1 MLFMREPGEYIRRR
15 YPAKLKTIG
24 NGTLYITTKRVAFE
38 HPSDGL
44 CLDLHFKW
52 LYEWWPTGKR
62 TVALTWFEPDP
73 EQKGMVSLRDQQFRC
88 DLTLERRKDQ
98 YKPDSVEFHYALCF
112 AYTENCENVRMQGG
126 WYVGA
131 DGKGRNHFD
140 LRGPAQDT
148 IQDWSEKVKNSGLP
162 GFDADMKLGRAERD
176 IEKYFEGATGERLI
190 DQEWRWRG
198 RDIKSSRVPKRPFRR
213 YEPNYD
219 KIPEWYAEE
228 PWTAPKTAEGFE
240 EMFGFRKEGSGGLWS
255 LGLLTRKHERKT
267 REEGKAYLESEL
279 GKKCMRHLKKV
290 EGVVAAER
298 KACAMMVGLPFEN
311 RNQAM
316 RMFLKIQAE
325 INAAAKRGESMENY
339 APVLPEMDPPEC
351 RPGEEPEYEAPFG
364 GGFITCGM
372 NSEYPLHDVGR
383 VEQDYRKLLVEAV

>member
-73 EQKGMVSLRDQQFRC
+73 EQKEMVSLRDQQFRC
-88 DLTLERRKDQ
+88 DITLERRKDQ

-112 AYTENCENVRMQGG
+112 AYTENCENARMQGG

-148 IQDWSEKVKNSGLP
+148 IQDWSEKVKNSGLS
-162 GFDADMKLGRAERD
+162 GMDADMKLGRAERD

-198 RDIKSSRVPKRPFRR
+198 RDIKSSRVLKRPFRR
-213 YEPNYD
+213 YEPDYE

-240 EMFGFRKEGSGGLWS
+240 EMIENTKNVGGI
-255 LGLLTRKHERKT
+255 LGTAETMNRRVKRKT
-267 REEGKAYLESEL
+267 REGGRAYLESES
-279 GKKCMRHLKKV
+279 GKADLRRQKGCNATL
-290 EGVVAAER
+290 AATR
-298 KACAMMVGLPFEN
+298 RIYAKMVGLPFEN
-311 RNQAM
+311 RRQAV
-316 RMFLKIQAE
+316 RMFIKANAE
-325 INAAAKRGESMENY
+325 LIDADNRGENMENY
-339 APVLPEMDPPEC
+339 TPVLPEMEPPEC
-351 RPGEEPEYEAPFG
+351 RPGEEPEYKPPLGSFYFASA
-364 GGFITCGM
+364 I
-372 NSEYPLHDVGR
+372 SQYPLHDVGK